1 MLDYM
6 GIINLNE
13 REDNIKGL
21 TGHRPLAAVPIAGR
35 YRMIDFALSNLVN
48 AGVQNISIFTQNKYR
63 SLLDHLGTGKAW
75 DLDRKNDGLFIM
87 NPMYDYYN
95 LGIYRGDIEN
105 FKCHMD
111 YLNFSKQNNVII
123 TPSNMIC
130 NLDYQEAIKHHNE
143 TGADITIIYKKAD
156 NCTVDY
162 QYCNTLEMDE
172 YGRVERIDI
181 NFGNESECNISMEM
195 YIMKKSL
202 FLDIVN
208 SCVSTGYCDY
218 FREAVYKYLHKLK
231 IFGYG
236 FEGYLACI
244 NSTYSYYKTS
254 MQLLDMDISRELFF
268 KNGLIYT
275 KAKDEPPTKYKE
287 NARVINSLV
296 ANGCTIDG
304 QVENSILFRSV
315 KIKKGAV
322 VKDSIIMQN
331 CSIEEDSEVANS
343 ILDKSVRVTKGKQI
357 TGYAD
362 NPEVIKKKAV
372 I

>member
-21 TGHRPLAAVPIAGR
+21 TYHRPLAAVPIAGR

-87 NPMYDYYN
+87 NPTFDYHY
-95 LGIYRGDIEN
+95 LGMYRGDIEN
-105 FKCHMD
+105 FKSHID
-111 YLNFSKQNNVII
+111 YINFSKQNNVII

-130 NLDYQEAIKHHNE
+130 NLNYGDAVKYHNE
-143 TGADITIIYKKAD
+143 TGADITIIYKQAD
-156 NCTVDY
+156 NCIDDY
-162 QYCNTLEMDE
+162 QYCNTLTLDE
-172 YGRVERIDI
+172 NGKIEHIDL
-181 NFGNESECNISMEM
+181 NFGKESKCNISMDM
-195 YIMKKSL
+195 YILKKSL

-208 SCVSTGYCDY
+208 SCVSRGYYDY
-218 FREAVYKYLHKLK
+218 FREAVRKYLDKLK
-231 IFGYG
+231 IYGYR

-244 NSTYSYYKTS
+244 NSIYGYYKTN
-254 MQLLDMDISRELFF
+254 MQLLDMEISKELFF

-275 KAKDEPPTKYKE
+275 KVKDEPPTKYEE
-287 NARVINSLV
+287 NARVTNSFV
-296 ANGCTIDG
+296 ANGCVING

-315 KIKKGAV
+315 KIREGAV
-322 VKDSIIMQN
+322 VRNSIIMQN
-331 CSIEEDSEVANS
+331 CLIEEGSEVINA
-343 ILDKSVRVTKGKQI
+343 ILDKSVRVTKGKQLI
-357 TGYAD
+357 GAEEDPKVY
-362 NPEVIKKKAV
+362 EKKA
-372 I
+372 II